1 MAFLRL
7 LVQFFNIRR
16 YSVMLKL
23 ATFMGLIFPLT
34 AQYAQASEIQNGVGT
49 MSLKGGI
56 FGLESQV
63 DSSVHVFTF
72 REQHAN
78 LLHSDIFYNYSLSTY
93 RSGNFKNETNS
104 LSTMG
109 GGSIE
114 LPNTDYDWQGFDGQ
128 ITLGYDVFKRGPFDY
143 FGIGLS
149 FGIATPYI
157 DNTGSATGEPSESYP
172 TLPSG
177 SSQSVDFFASKTELT
192 GYKIGPKIMF
202 GKSLNRLA
210 SIYGEV
216 CYATQRVDVK
226 NDTFRISTNISGDYF
241 SYELGMRYQPIT
253 VKKDLGFIT
262 IEPSLYFT
270 LAVNY
275 AELNMDNLN
284 VDLSGY
290 KFNIESANMSAS
302 STTLNLGV
310 GYTF

>member
-1 MAFLRL
+1 MAFLHLQTSLFGIRSNDL
-7 LVQFFNIRR
+7 LRA
-16 YSVMLKL
+16 L
-23 ATFMGLIFPLT
+23 AVVFGFMFT
-34 AQYAQASEIQNGVGT
+34 MQNVQASEIQNGVGT
-49 MSLKGGI
+49 MSLKGGLL
-56 FGLESQV
+56 GLETQV
-63 DSSVHVFTF
+63 DSSVHVFTY

-93 RSGNFKNETNS
+93 RSGNFRNETNS
-104 LSTMG
+104 LTTMG

-114 LPNTDYDWQGFDGQ
+114 LPNTYYDWQGFDGQ

-149 FGIATPYI
+149 LGIATPYI

-177 SSQSVDFFASKTELT
+177 STQSVDFFASKTEFT
-192 GYKIGPKIMF
+192 GYKVGPKIMF

-216 CYATQRVDVK
+216 SYATQRVDVK

-253 VKKDLGFIT
+253 VKKDLGFMT

-275 AELNMDNLN
+275 AELNMDNLK

-302 STTLNLGV
+302 STTLNLGI
-310 GYTF
+310 GYSF

>member
-1 MAFLRL
+1 MAFLPSL
-7 LVQFFNIRR
+7 KETLNIKT
-16 YSVMLKL
+16 SAFLSKIAVF
-23 ATFMGLIFPLT
+23 TSLIFT
-34 AQYAQASEIQNGVGT
+34 FSVQNVHASEFQIGSGT

-63 DSSVHVFTF
+63 DSSVQVFTN

-78 LLHSDIFYNYSLSTY
+78 LLESNVFYNYSISTY
-93 RSGNFKNETNS
+93 HSGQFSNESNS
-104 LSTMG
+104 LTTLG
-109 GGSIE
+109 GGTVE
-114 LPNTDYDWQGFDGQ
+114 LPNTNYDWQGFDGQ
-128 ITLGYDVFKRGPFDY
+128 ITLGYDVFKKGPFDY
-143 FGIGLS
+143 FGVGLS
-149 FGIATPYI
+149 LGIAAPYI
-157 DNTGSATGEPSESYP
+157 DNTGDSSGEPANSYP
-172 TLPSG
+172 SLPSG

-192 GYKIGPKIMF
+192 GYKIGPKIVF

-210 SIYGEV
+210 SVYGEV
-216 CYATQRVDVK
+216 SYATQRVDVK
-226 NDTFRISTNISGDYF
+226 NDTLRIATNISGDYF

-253 VKKDLGFIT
+253 IKKDLGFMT

-290 KFNIESANMSAS
+290 NFNIESANMSAS

-310 GYTF
+310 GYNF